1 MINRDMHY
9 LIHHLSTHECLKA
22 SQIAKKLEISVK
34 TVKRH
39 LDNREYLERKS
50 SPKTSKLDDYK
61 ARIQGLLAEYPY
73 TAEQVYAR
81 VHEAGFRGSYSTVRR
96 YVKEVRPK
104 HVKAFLTLAFSPGEA
119 AQVDFG
125 YCGKIMCDNR
135 ERKLIVFVMVLCHS
149 RYLYAEFI
157 PCERQEHFLSSHY
170 RGFQDFGG
178 IPKRVIVDNCKCA
191 VIKNSRHESVVYN
204 NAYLDFSMHCG
215 FKPEAC
221 NPYCPNE
228 KGIVEN
234 AVKYIKSSFMTGR
247 KFGSIAEA
255 NSALRLWLDDIAN
268 VRKHRATDHVPREV
282 LEKERSKLITL
293 PVNQPECSSLKQG
306 CADNRCRVW
315 FDSNSYSVPSC
326 CASQRVMIKAKV
338 DQVIIYYKE
347 NAVATHSRSYGRKVE
362 VTDPDHQQDIRE
374 SRKKANQQNLD
385 REFLNICPQAQNFME
400 GLDLKGLNSNFH
412 MRKILALVDIYGRD
426 AVANVF
432 DDMIEFQ
439 AYRSEY
445 IENRLQQN
453 SRSKDF
459 PQGTL
464 HVPNAGDML
473 ELELETADLSI
484 YNIT

>member
-9 LIHHLSTHECLKA
+9 QIHDLSKYHFFKA
-22 SQIAKKLEISVK
+22 SQIAKKLGISVK

-39 LDNREYLERKS
+39 LESWEYVERKS
-50 SPKTSKLDDYK
+50 SPGKSKLDDYK
-61 ARIQGLLAEYPY
+61 PRIQELLAEYPY
-73 TAEQVYAR
+73 TAEQVYTR
-81 VHEAGFRGSYSTVRR
+81 VHEAGFRGSYSTVSR

-104 HVKAFLTLAFSPGEA
+104 PVKAFMTLNFSPGEA

-125 YCGKIMCDNR
+125 YCGKITCDNH

-157 PCERQEHFLSSHY
+157 PCERQENFLSSHY
-170 RGFQDFGG
+170 KGFQYFGG

-191 VIKNSRHESVVYN
+191 VTKNNRHEPVVYN
-204 NAYLDFSMHCG
+204 NGYLDFSMHCG

-221 NPYCPNE
+221 NPYSPNE

-247 KFGSIAEA
+247 KFNSIAEA
-255 NSALRLWLDDIAN
+255 NSALRLWLDDVAN

-282 LEKERSKLITL
+282 LEEERLQLGKLPIN
-293 PVNQPECSSLKQG
+293 PPECSAIKQG

-315 FDSNSYSVPSC
+315 FDANSYSVPAC

-338 DQVIIYYKE
+338 DQVIIYYKGGS
-347 NAVATHSRSYGRKVE
+347 VAIHSRSYGRKIE
-362 VTDPDHQQDIRE
+362 VIDLDHQEGIR
-374 SRKKANQQNLD
+374 RLRRKANQQNLT
-385 REFLNICPQAQNFME
+385 REFLSIGPQAEKFME
-400 GLDLKGLNSNFH
+400 GLNTKEVEPIVH
-412 MRKILALVDIYGRD
+412 MRKILTLVNIYGKD
-426 AVANVF
+426 AVADVI

-439 AYRSEY
+439 TYRSEY
-445 IENRLQQN
+445 IENRLLQD

-473 ELELETADLSI
+473 ELELEPTDLSI
-484 YNIT
+484 YNLK